1 MYSFDKKLREISAEA
16 DAAQSAEELQVV
28 REKFETTVSG
38 MFAPSK

>member
-16 DAAQSAEELQVV
+16 GAAQSAEELHAV
-28 REKFETTVSG
+28 REKFETIAGG

>member
-1 MYSFDKKLREISAEA
+1 MYSFDKKLREISAEV
-16 DAAQSAEELQVV
+16 DAVQSIDELQTI

>member
-16 DAAQSAEELQVV
+16 DAAQSTDELQVV
-28 REKFETTVSG
+28 REKFETTVSS